1 MKLQSKDRK
10 EPKRQPRTCTECR
23 RLKVKCDKNTPCSR
37 CVKRGITCVPTG
49 KCKRGRW
56 QTERANAKKKKKVID
71 NSCGSNFLLQSLS
84 TVASQC
90 RNVRNA
96 DGSHHFGISCLVRQL
111 FFSSVAKR
119 SLSKMSNVLLFAQK
133 CNFDFNSIFAGTE
146 VDVVDKT
153 FSGPETFF
161 SEGKVPSMERNILS
175 LEAVPSSFLRKVGIG
190 ADLESKRCYFIMHKG
205 SYFFNVHTSRQWAN
219 DFVSAEEMLVHHK
232 IDESRIIE
240 HSVPVDQIPSLMNMF
255 ASLLAKWKTPK
266 VEVPVLQQI
275 LQLRDKNKNIKK
287 YEVIVALHI
296 SKMCQFTYFE
306 CKPSMPESYNFDS
319 SVEDLYKSLSWV
331 DNYDASVPLDDVS
344 DSILQLLLQN

>member
-1 MKLQSKDRK
+1 M
-10 EPKRQPRTCTECR
+10 
-23 RLKVKCDKNTPCSR
+23 
-37 CVKRGITCVPTG
+37 PTG

-71 NSCGSNFLLQSLS
+71 HSCGSNFLLQSLS

-153 FSGPETFF
+153 FGGPEKFF
-161 SEGKVPSMERNILS
+161 SEGKVPSIERTVLS
-175 LEAVPSSFLRKVGIG
+175 LEAVPSTFLRKVGIG
-190 ADLESKRCYFIMHKG
+190 DDLESKRCYFIMHKG
-205 SYFFNVHTSRQWAN
+205 SNFFSVYTSRQWAN